1 MSIYHTRIYVGNKYD
16 AQGRLI
22 EKRVAENGFRPRTY
36 FYYWNALNQLV
47 RYITSQGDEWHYQYD
62 AFGRRIRKFQVIHH
76 DHQVETQ
83 PRPSPLSQP
92 KSQPKIGCEYYYLG
106 DQLIEEAPIYAD
118 GTVAFE
124 HSTHWLY
131 APNQLTPTAR
141 YQQGEL
147 NYVITDQIGTP
158 TELLAEDGTG
168 RWRVKHNLWGSILK
182 QYSAN
187 DDDFCNLRFP
197 GQYLDNESGL
207 HYNRHRYYDPNTAQY
222 LTPDPIGLAGGF
234 NPYGYVHNPTGWTD
248 SLGLIGEDCCSIKNI
263 DPKTLI
269 SRQNNNEMSG
279 SAIKKY
285 AKNMKENG
293 FDVSQSI
300 DVAIV
305 RGKMIIID
313 GHHRVASA
321 IKAGIDN
328 IPVRINTVSP
338 EMGEQLLIEAA
349 EASVRYY

>member
-1 MSIYHTRIYVGNKYD
+1 M
-16 AQGRLI
+16 I
-22 EKRVAENGFRPRTY
+22 EKRVVENGFRPRTY
-36 FYYWNALNQLV
+36 FYHWNALNQLV

-76 DHQVETQ
+76 DQQVDKR
-83 PRPSPLSQP
+83 PRPGPLSQP

-106 DQLIEEAPIYAD
+106 DPLIEEAPIYAD

-182 QYSAN
+182 QYSVN

-222 LTPDPIGLAGGF
+222 LTTDPIGLAGGF
-234 NPYGYVHNPTGWTD
+234 NPYGYVHNPTGWID
-248 SLGLIGEDCCSIKNI
+248 PLGLVCCEFDSGM
-263 DPKTLI
+263 
-269 SRQNNNEMSG
+269 SRVEAARLRQ
-279 SAIKKY
+279 
-285 AKNMKENG
+285 AKML
-293 FDVSQSI
+293 Q
-300 DVAIV
+300 
-305 RGKMIIID
+305 
-313 GHHRVASA
+313 
-321 IKAGIDN
+321 DN
-328 IPVRINTVSP
+328 IGYNISPKSWEQYPSIGKNGTFVTDKEGALKYFDTKSGEINIPSS
-338 EMGEQLLIEAA
+338 LARDI
-349 EASVRYY
+349 